1 MFYSLRGEA
10 CQVGHR
16 GKKPLEAAREVKQH
30 SQGLVAILKSEPSS
44 GDIILLGSHSPWKD
58 LNHSAG
64 TGNTHHRTFAAKK
77 AADAFLK

>member
-16 GKKPLEAAREVKQH
+16 GEVKQG
-30 SQGLVAILKSEPSS
+30 SQALVAVLKSEPSS
-44 GDIILLGSHSPWKD
+44 GDIVLLGSQSPWKD

-64 TGNTHHRTFAAKK
+64 PGNTHHRTFAEKK
-77 AADAFLK
+77 AADAFLKEGILKI